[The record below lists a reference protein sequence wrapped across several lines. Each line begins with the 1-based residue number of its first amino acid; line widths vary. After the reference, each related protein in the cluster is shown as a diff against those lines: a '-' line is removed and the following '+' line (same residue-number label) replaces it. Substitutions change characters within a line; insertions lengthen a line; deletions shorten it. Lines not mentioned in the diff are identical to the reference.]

1 MAEPF
6 ISEIRM
12 FAGDFAPRGW
22 AFCEGQTLPVEQ
34 NLDLFGVIGTMY
46 GGDGRSSFNLP
57 DLRGRSPMHAGA
69 GVGLT
74 PRKLGEAGGESEA
87 ALTDRQL
94 PVSGSASVSLT
105 ASAESNS
112 VVRVVSAGSNAV
124 HGNAQPYLAVSYI
137 ISLAGRTPLE

>member
-34 NLDLFGVIGTMY
+34 NLELFGVIGTMY

-69 GVGLT
+69 GEGLT
-74 PRKLGEAGGESEA
+74 PRKLGEAGGESETS
-87 ALTDRQL
+87 LTDRHL
-94 PVSGSASVSLT
+94 PVTGSASVALSG
-105 ASAESNS
+105 AKSNS
-112 VVRVVSAGSNAV
+112 SVRVVSGGGTAV
-124 HGNAQPYLAVSYI
+124 HSNAQPFLAVSYI
-137 ISLAGRTPLE
+137 IALAGRSPLE